1 MEKIGSQ
8 HFVEEEKEDSFRL
21 NPSISAWLC
30 GYPTLRHNSIPEWS
44 QGILCKVPTLVM
56 RRWKLLLFCSVT
68 FTSFGTFGGQTG
80 LWTRM
85 SISVSSAFDCSVL
98 GWRCPQ
104 LQHCCQIQHF
114 ITNQKIVILD
124 KFLVVYNML
133 DLATILQ
140 LQTAPPQNTAVK
152 AELTKIA
159 NCELRN

>member
-1 MEKIGSQ
+1 MQLAFISLIDIGQKI
-8 HFVEEEKEDSFRL
+8 SF
-21 NPSISAWLC
+21 NQAC
-30 GYPTLRHNSIPEWS
+30 GL
-44 QGILCKVPTLVM
+44 GC
-56 RRWKLLLFCSVT
+56 LFE
-68 FTSFGTFGGQTG
+68 
-80 LWTRM
+80 L
-85 SISVSSAFDCSVL
+85 VL